1 MKRFKTPRGAFFLLL
16 AMCCVL
22 LAYYLINQR
31 IEKSKPEDY
40 VPLTAVQTVLARNL
54 TTNYPQTPK
63 EVIKYYSEITKCFY
77 NEECTEE
84 ELYALAMKAQELYD
98 HDLVANKTEEQYLQ
112 DLKSEIQ
119 AFKEK
124 DYYISSFGTSSS
136 TDVYDFTEDG
146 YKFARLYCTYNIRV
160 GTVIQPIEEIFLL
173 RMDLEGHWKIYG
185 WDLAENH
192 KQLQGGTQ

>member
-16 AMCCVL
+16 AMGCVL
-22 LAYYLINQR
+22 LAYYLINLR

-40 VPLTAVQTVLARNL
+40 VQLTAVQEVLSRNL

-98 HDLVANKTEEQYLQ
+98 HDLVANKTEEQYLY

-124 DYYISSFGTSSS
+124 DYYISSYGTSSS

-146 YKFARLYCTYNIRV
+146 YEFARLYCTYNIRV
-160 GTVIQPIEEIFLL
+160 GTVIQPIEEVFLL

-192 KQLQGGTQ
+192 KQLQGGAQ

>member
-16 AMCCVL
+16 AMGCVL
-22 LAYYLINQR
+22 LAYYLINLR

-40 VPLTAVQTVLARNL
+40 VQLTAVQEVLSRNL

-98 HDLVANKTEEQYLQ
+98 HDLVANKTEEQYLY

-124 DYYISSFGTSSS
+124 DYYISSYGTSSS

-146 YKFARLYCTYNIRV
+146 YEFARLYCTYNIRV
-160 GTVIQPIEEIFLL
+160 GTVIQPIEEVFLL

-185 WDLAENH
+185 WDFAENH
-192 KQLQGGTQ
+192 KQLQGGAQ